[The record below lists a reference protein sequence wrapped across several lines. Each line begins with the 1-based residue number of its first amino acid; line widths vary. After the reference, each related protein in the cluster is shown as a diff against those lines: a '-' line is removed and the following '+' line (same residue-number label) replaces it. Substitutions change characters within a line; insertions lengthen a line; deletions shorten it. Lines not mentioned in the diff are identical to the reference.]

1 MSFKRRDFLRA
12 VGSGGAVVAFS
23 CGDREAADRIARDS
37 GDYPA
42 DLSWQKAPC
51 RYCGTGCGVEVGV
64 KDGKVTTVRGDQANP
79 VNKGLLCV
87 KGYHL
92 PGMLY
97 GEDRLLYPQRRDA
110 NGRLERISW
119 DDALGLIAER
129 YQATLDEHGPDAVA
143 MYGSGQWTVFDG
155 YAALKWVKA
164 GMRSNNL
171 DPNARLCM
179 ASAVMG
185 FVTQFQSDEPMGC
198 YDDFEAGDDF
208 VMWGNNMAE
217 MHPVLF
223 SRILE
228 HKRQDPRVRI
238 IDIATRRWPRP
249 RPRRR

>member
-37 GDYPA
+37 GNYPA
-42 DLSWQKAPC
+42 DLTWQKAPC

-64 KDGKVTTVRGDQANP
+64 KDGKVTTVRGDEANP

-129 YQATLDEHGPDAVA
+129 YQATLDEHGPEAVA
-143 MYGSGQWTVFDG
+143 MYGSGQSG
-155 YAALKWVKA
+155 CAATISTPT
-164 GMRSNNL
+164 R
-171 DPNARLCM
+171 
-179 ASAVMG
+179 ASA
-185 FVTQFQSDEPMGC
+185 
-198 YDDFEAGDDF
+198 
-208 VMWGNNMAE
+208 
-217 MHPVLF
+217 
-223 SRILE
+223 
-228 HKRQDPRVRI
+228 
-238 IDIATRRWPRP
+238 WPRP
-249 RPRRR
+249 